1 MRMIIIT
8 LLMIGTAYAEDIRK
22 APDKQ
27 TKDSGPAVSLTNW
40 QSIHYT
46 PVEVFL
52 ISTLPE
58 IFENLKNS
66 QVADKPKK
74 LALF

>member
-1 MRMIIIT
+1 MRIIIIA
-8 LLMIGTAYAEDIRK
+8 LLMIGTAYAEETRK
-22 APDKQ
+22 APDRQ

-46 PVEVFL
+46 PVKIKL
-52 ISTLPE
+52 IPSLSE

-66 QVADKPKK
+66 QVDDQPKR

>member
-40 QSIHYT
+40 QSVHYT
-46 PVEVFL
+46 PVKVKL
-52 ISTLPE
+52 IPTLPE

-66 QVADKPKK
+66 QVADQPKK

>member
-1 MRMIIIT
+1 
-8 LLMIGTAYAEDIRK
+8 
-22 APDKQ
+22 
-27 TKDSGPAVSLTNW
+27 LTNW

-46 PVEVFL
+46 PVEVKL

>member
-22 APDKQ
+22 APDRQ
-27 TKDSGPAVSLTNW
+27 TKDSGTAVSLTNW
-40 QSIHYT
+40 QSVHYT
-46 PVEVFL
+46 PVKVKL
-52 ISTLPE
+52 IPTLPE